1 MIDIIVFFV
10 TFIGLPSGMRVRP
23 LRGRSLH
30 HEQSPQVPFGHP
42 RLCIFAAFGDGM
54 QPRHEQS
61 PQVPFGHPRL
71 CIFAAFGDM
80 TGNLLAAFG
89 DGRVGWITTDARCSI
104 RCGENVLEEGKCA

>member
-30 HEQSPQVPFGHP
+30 
-42 RLCIFAAFGDGM
+42 
-54 QPRHEQS
+54 HEQS